1 MHQLYETKNHGNE
14 RIAPFKIFK
23 IQKKMRFINYYV
35 KSLMWCIYFTLGADK
50 QALFSSSLTPPP
62 FPACFYKTR
71 HNLAQIIIKIVIFLA
86 RKQIFWELERVLVTL
101 NLNNTAVAVI
111 TQNFFIRKEQITSRC
126 KYWLTCL

>member
-1 MHQLYETKNHGNE
+1 MHQLYETKNYGNE

-23 IQKKMRFINYYV
+23 IQKKCGLLIIM
-35 KSLMWCIYFTLGADK
+35 
-50 QALFSSSLTPPP
+50 SSLQCDAFILPSALINKHYSRVHCLPP

-126 KYWLTCL
+126 KY